1 MFVDTFLKLSGLEGL
16 MGFFVKFSRASG
28 EYFHIIWDF
37 VNVHSRILKKIIN
50 LPIRIKGGYVR
61 CVKDPAYG
69 TF

>member
-1 MFVDTFLKLSGLEGL
+1 